1 MANPKPTST
10 SSPSGANPAWIS
22 HALVGVC
29 GVCLGIIGT
38 VLLLRPQQPRG
49 PAQVALTEQSG
60 VTAPMAAGLPPA
72 GLTAGMPPAL
82 ADRTLGNF
90 YYDQSNWPQAIRYYE
105 SALKQGSDD
114 ADIRTDL
121 GNAYRFSGRANDALA
136 EYQRAQQMNPQH
148 EFSLFNLGGLYY
160 EELHNPA
167 KAVETW
173 NLYLTRFPNGRNVS
187 AARQLIAQANA
198 PMGGA
203 MPAAPAATG
212 ASAPAAP
219 APATAAPAAPDA
231 TEARL
236 LQLINRKAE
245 PKKP

>member
-1 MANPKPTST
+1 MAQPKPSPPPA
-10 SSPSGANPAWIS
+10 SSAGANPAWLS

-38 VLLLRPQQPRG
+38 VLILRPQLPRG
-49 PAQVALTEQSG
+49 PAQIMLNEQPGGG
-60 VTAPMAAGLPPA
+60 VSAAPGLPPP
-72 GLTAGMPPAL
+72 GLTAGLAPAQ

-90 YYDQSNWPQAIRYYE
+90 HYDQSNWPQAIRYYE
-105 SALKQGSDD
+105 SAIKQGSDD

-136 EYQRAQQMNPQH
+136 EYERAQRMNPQH
-148 EFSLFNLGGLYY
+148 EFSLFNLGGLYL
-160 EELHNPA
+160 EELHDRA

-173 NLYLTRFPNGRNVS
+173 NLYLARFPHGRNVS
-187 AARQLIAQANA
+187 AARQLIARASA
-198 PMGGA
+198 PLSGA
-203 MPAAPAATG
+203 LPAAPAASG
-212 ASAPAAP
+212 AIAPAAP
-219 APATAAPAAPDA
+219 STPPPGPDA

-236 LQLINRKAE
+236 LQLINQKQAE

>member
-1 MANPKPTST
+1 MPY
-10 SSPSGANPAWIS
+10 
-22 HALVGVC
+22 ALVGVC

-38 VLLLRPQQPRG
+38 VLILRPQLQRT
-49 PAQVALTEQSG
+49 PAQVTLSEQSG
-60 VTAPMAAGLPPA
+60 ATAPMAAGLPPA
-72 GLTAGMPPAL
+72 GLTAGMTPAQ

-105 SALKQGSDD
+105 SALKQGADD
-114 ADIRTDL
+114 ADLRTDL

-148 EFSLFNLGGLYY
+148 EFSLFNLGGLYF
-160 EELHNPA
+160 EELHNPQ
-167 KAVETW
+167 KAIETW

-187 AARQLIAQANA
+187 AARQLLAQANT
-198 PMGGA
+198 PMGGVV
-203 MPAAPAATG
+203 PAAPVTTGTAAPV
-212 ASAPAAP
+212 APAAP
-219 APATAAPAAPDA
+219 TTTQPAAPDA

-236 LQLINRKAE
+236 LQLINQKPE